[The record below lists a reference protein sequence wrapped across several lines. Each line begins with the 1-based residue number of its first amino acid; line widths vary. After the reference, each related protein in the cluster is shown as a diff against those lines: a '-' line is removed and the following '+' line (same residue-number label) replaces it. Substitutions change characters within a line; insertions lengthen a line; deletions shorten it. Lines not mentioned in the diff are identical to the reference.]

1 MSTLVTSASLYSQ
14 FAAIFYLANRDL
26 VNENMGV
33 ILKASDHCRSAA
45 RTCFIKIIDH
55 VVNGNIALFEG
66 EVPLY
71 IWSDDCAAE
80 FSSQFDF

>member
-14 FAAIFYLANRDL
+14 FAAISYLANRDL

-33 ILKASDHCRSAA
+33 ILKASDHCRLAA

-55 VVNGNIALFEG
+55 VVNGNIALFEE

-80 FSSQFDF
+80 FSSQFNF